1 MVFKALDNL
10 FRPNSVRVTMQY
22 QTEPNDI
29 IRHSEGVMEM
39 IIELSVALVA
49 VAFAVL
55 VFFLIKTLKSAK
67 ESLDKVSQT
76 LQEVQKTIDELT
88 YEVKTTVRHAND
100 ITADVQGKIQKIDPI
115 VDSVKNLGDVMN
127 ELTLTVK
134 QVSVTVIEKFRKSRE
149 LKDKAKSVSIA
160 EVPLTPSEER
170 TIQSYEAVN
179 ESKSKGKIATALK
192 GVDAAAA
199 IWQKFRH

>member
-1 MVFKALDNL
+1 MH
-10 FRPNSVRVTMQY
+10 Y
-22 QTEPNDI
+22 QARLTGNEDTL
-29 IRHSEGVMEM
+29 EGVIDM
-39 IIELSVALVA
+39 IIELSVALAA

-100 ITADVQGKIQKIDPI
+100 ITADVQTKIQKIDPI

-149 LKDKAKSVSIA
+149 LKDKAKAVSIK

-170 TIQSYEAVN
+170 TVQSYDAVN
-179 ESKSKGKIATALK
+179 ASKSTGKIAAALK

-199 IWQKFRH
+199 IWQKFRR

>member
-1 MVFKALDNL
+1 
-10 FRPNSVRVTMQY
+10 
-22 QTEPNDI
+22 
-29 IRHSEGVMEM
+29 MEM

-55 VFFLIKTLKSAK
+55 VIFLIKTLKSAK

-100 ITADVQGKIQKIDPI
+100 ITADIQGKILKIDPV

-134 QVSVTVIEKFRKSRE
+134 QVSVTAIEKFRKSRE
-149 LKDKAKSVSIA
+149 LKEKGVAIE

-170 TIQSYEAVN
+170 TLQSYEAA
-179 ESKSKGKIATALK
+179 SKPKGKIATALK

>member
-1 MVFKALDNL
+1 
-10 FRPNSVRVTMQY
+10 
-22 QTEPNDI
+22 
-29 IRHSEGVMEM
+29 M
-39 IIELSVALVA
+39 IIDLSVALVA
-49 VAFAVL
+49 IAFAVL

-100 ITADVQGKIQKIDPI
+100 ITADVQNKIQKIDPI

-134 QVSVTVIEKFRKSRE
+134 QVSVTVIEKYRKSRE
-149 LKDKAKSVSIA
+149 LKEKAKAVSI
-160 EVPLTPSEER
+160 ENTPLTPTEER
-170 TIQSYEAVN
+170 TVKSYETVN
-179 ESKSKGKIATALK
+179 AKKAPGKIAMALK
-192 GVDAAAA
+192 GVDTAAA

>member
-1 MVFKALDNL
+1 
-10 FRPNSVRVTMQY
+10 MQY
-22 QTEPNDI
+22 QTVQTDNLDTWKGL
-29 IRHSEGVMEM
+29 STM
-39 IIELSVALVA
+39 IIELSVALA
-49 VAFAVL
+49 AIAFAVL

-134 QVSVTVIEKFRKSRE
+134 QVSVTVIERFRKSRE

-160 EVPLTPSEER
+160 EAPLTPAEER
-170 TIQSYEAVN
+170 TVQSYEAVSS
-179 ESKSKGKIATALK
+179 SKSKGKIASALK

>member
-1 MVFKALDNL
+1 
-10 FRPNSVRVTMQY
+10 
-22 QTEPNDI
+22 
-29 IRHSEGVMEM
+29 M
-39 IIELSVALVA
+39 IIDLSVALVA
-49 VAFAVL
+49 IAFAVL

-100 ITADVQGKIQKIDPI
+100 ITADVQNKIQKIDPI

-149 LKDKAKSVSIA
+149 LKEKAKAVSI
-160 EVPLTPSEER
+160 ENTPLTPAEER
-170 TIQSYEAVN
+170 TVKSYETVN
-179 ESKSKGKIATALK
+179 AKKAPGKIAMALK
-192 GVDAAAA
+192 GVDTAAA

>member
-1 MVFKALDNL
+1 
-10 FRPNSVRVTMQY
+10 
-22 QTEPNDI
+22 
-29 IRHSEGVMEM
+29 M

-49 VAFAVL
+49 IAFAIL
-55 VFFLIKTLKSAK
+55 VYFLISTLKSAK
-67 ESLDKVSQT
+67 DSLEKVSQT

-134 QVSVTVIEKFRKSRE
+134 QVSVTVIEKYRKSRE
-149 LKDKAKSVSIA
+149 QK
-160 EVPLTPSEER
+160 E
-170 TIQSYEAVN
+170 
-179 ESKSKGKIATALK
+179 KGKVIPVAKAPLAPPEVSTEVSSDNVHAKKSSGRIEVALK

-199 IWQKFRH
+199 IWQKFRK

>member
-1 MVFKALDNL
+1 
-10 FRPNSVRVTMQY
+10 
-22 QTEPNDI
+22 
-29 IRHSEGVMEM
+29 M

-55 VFFLIKTLKSAK
+55 VFFLIKTLNSAK

-76 LQEVQKTIDELT
+76 LQEVQKTVDELT
-88 YEVKTTVRHAND
+88 YEIKTTVRHAND

-134 QVSVTVIEKFRKSRE
+134 QVSVTVIEKYRKSRE
-149 LKDKAKSVSIA
+149 LKQKAG
-160 EVPLTPSEER
+160 EVAIDEKTLTPAEER
-170 TIQSYEAVN
+170 TVKSYDAAYA
-179 ESKSKGKIATALK
+179 KKAPGKVAIALK
-192 GVDAAAA
+192 GADAAAA